1 MNYCTFA
8 QRPPWGQEESG
19 RGESRGKIGKIG
31 KKERKG
37 IATLTSSTVSL
48 TVRESKELL
57 MLLYRYDVD
66 LVSLHK
72 FLRKPYL
79 HLRLLLLKKDD
90 NSDKA
95 EEEIDE
101 ELKRTSE
108 IRSLAIKES
117 TELFLMLECLFAT
130 GS

>member
-1 MNYCTFA
+1 MNYCTFP

-66 LVSLHK
+66 WNK
-72 FLRKPYL
+72 KPCYKGINGIVFDVGM
-79 HLRLLLLKKDD
+79 LLSQQAPDL
-90 NSDKA
+90 
-95 EEEIDE
+95 II
-101 ELKRTSE
+101 T
-108 IRSLAIKES
+108 
-117 TELFLMLECLFAT
+117 
-130 GS
+130 

>member
-1 MNYCTFA
+1 MNYCTFP

-19 RGESRGKIGKIG
+19 RGESRGKIG

-57 MLLYRYDVD
+57 MLLYRYDVH

-72 FLRKPYL
+72 FLRN
-79 HLRLLLLKKDD
+79 LRLCLLLLKKDD
-90 NSDKA
+90 NSD
-95 EEEIDE
+95 I
-101 ELKRTSE
+101 LKRQ
-108 IRSLAIKES
+108 K
-117 TELFLMLECLFAT
+117 
-130 GS
+130 

>member
-1 MNYCTFA
+1 MNYFTFP

-19 RGESRGKIGKIG
+19 RGESRGKIGK
-31 KKERKG
+31 KEMKG

-79 HLRLLLLKKDD
+79 RLRLLLLKKDD

-95 EEEIDE
+95 EEVI
-101 ELKRTSE
+101 LKRQ
-108 IRSLAIKES
+108 K
-117 TELFLMLECLFAT
+117 
-130 GS
+130 

>member
-1 MNYCTFA
+1 MNYCTFP

-31 KKERKG
+31 KKEMKG
-37 IATLTSSTVSL
+37 KATLTSSTVSL

-79 HLRLLLLKKDD
+79 RLCLLLLKKDD

-95 EEEIDE
+95 EEVI
-101 ELKRTSE
+101 LKRQKQRQRTRNTVWHQPEKWS
-108 IRSLAIKES
+108 
-117 TELFLMLECLFAT
+117 
-130 GS
+130 

>member
-1 MNYCTFA
+1 MSYCTFP

-19 RGESRGKIGKIG
+19 RGESRGKIG

-66 LVSLHK
+66 
-72 FLRKPYL
+72 
-79 HLRLLLLKKDD
+79 
-90 NSDKA
+90 
-95 EEEIDE
+95 
-101 ELKRTSE
+101 
-108 IRSLAIKES
+108 
-117 TELFLMLECLFAT
+117 
-130 GS
+130 

>member
-1 MNYCTFA
+1 MA
-8 QRPPWGQEESG
+8 A
-19 RGESRGKIGKIG
+19 GKVGGKWE
-31 KKERKG
+31 KKEMKG
-37 IATLTSSTVSL
+37 KVTLTSSTVSL

-79 HLRLLLLKKDD
+79 RLRLLLLKKDD

-95 EEEIDE
+95 EEEIEE

-108 IRSLAIKES
+108 IRSLARKES